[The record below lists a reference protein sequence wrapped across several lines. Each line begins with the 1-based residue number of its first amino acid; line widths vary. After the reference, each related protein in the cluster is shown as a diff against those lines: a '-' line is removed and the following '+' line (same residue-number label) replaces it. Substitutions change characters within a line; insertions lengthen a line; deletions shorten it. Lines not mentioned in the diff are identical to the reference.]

1 MAAQGDKT
9 KTATAKLNARRG
21 YGRPMAAQGDK
32 TKTAT
37 AKLNARR
44 GYGRPMAAQSDKTKT
59 ATAKLNARR
68 GYGRPVAAQSD
79 KTVAGA
85 GFDTAARLGGL
96 AGAGCLPLRFE
107 ASRFTRDG
115 RLHLEK
121 DVSDA
126 PRVVETLK
134 ELGEAFHTVF

>member
-1 MAAQGDKT
+1 MRSAARLAGCVGSSRGPL
-9 KTATAKLNARRG
+9 AYARG
-21 YGRPMAAQGDK
+21 SVDS
-32 TKTAT
+32 
-37 AKLNARR
+37 AR
-44 GYGRPMAAQSDKTKT
+44 
-59 ATAKLNARR
+59 
-68 GYGRPVAAQSD
+68 YGRPVAAQSD

>member
-1 MAAQGDKT
+1 MRSAARLAGCVGSSRGPL
-9 KTATAKLNARRG
+9 AYARGSVDSAR
-21 YGRPMAAQGDK
+21 YGRPMAAQG
-32 TKTAT
+32 
-37 AKLNARR
+37 
-44 GYGRPMAAQSDKTKT
+44 DKTKT